1 MTETSS
7 LVGNIQREQRLVE
20 VVYVKIRRKPF
31 QSCNAE
37 TSKCYRMP
45 ALKDR
50 I

>member
-1 MTETSS
+1 MTEKSS
-7 LVGNIQREQRLVE
+7 LDGNIQREQHLVE
-20 VVYVKIRRKPF
+20 AVYVEIRRKPF

-37 TSKCYRMP
+37 MSKCYRMP